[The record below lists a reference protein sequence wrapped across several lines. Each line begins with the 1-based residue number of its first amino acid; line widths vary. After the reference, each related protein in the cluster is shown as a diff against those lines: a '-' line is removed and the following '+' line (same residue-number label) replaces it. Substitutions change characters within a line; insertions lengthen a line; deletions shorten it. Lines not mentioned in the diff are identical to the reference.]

1 MLSPLDW
8 QLFRLLSCSRT
19 IINRPIV
26 HSTLRPSSSACSTP
40 FPGYKAEDQFSS
52 EDFARGTTI
61 QVQDSIA
68 NLFIALPNILL
79 PCHVM
84 LLSCLI
90 SPKLGE
96 HLVSSLLIPLLN
108 TTYIAVDQIPWLHKK
123 WAAGEATILN
133 GTKDSTAANAQ
144 TVDYIICRI
153 FHAISGHM
161 IIITCYR
168 IAPSSSRKYHCKF
181 RRLITKQT
189 LCSAII
195 STLVF
200 RSPTVIIYFVRARI
214 CQRSLTRLPFL

>member
-1 MLSPLDW
+1 MRIYSLP
-8 QLFRLLSCSRT
+8 C
-19 IINRPIV
+19 
-26 HSTLRPSSSACSTP
+26 H
-40 FPGYKAEDQFSS
+40 
-52 EDFARGTTI
+52 TT
-61 QVQDSIA
+61 
-68 NLFIALPNILL
+68 NILL

-123 WAAGEATILN
+123 WAAGEAAILN

-195 STLVF
+195 ISPLVF

-214 CQRSLTRLPFL
+214 CQRSLTRLPFPQGPDDLVLLTRGFVSDTDTEGKNGTGRQVKWLNIWA

>member
-1 MLSPLDW
+1 MRIYSSP
-8 QLFRLLSCSRT
+8 C
-19 IINRPIV
+19 
-26 HSTLRPSSSACSTP
+26 H
-40 FPGYKAEDQFSS
+40 
-52 EDFARGTTI
+52 TT
-61 QVQDSIA
+61 
-68 NLFIALPNILL
+68 NILL

-168 IAPSSSRKYHCKF
+168 VAPSSSRKYHCKF

-195 STLVF
+195 ISPLVF

-214 CQRSLTRLPFL
+214 CQRSHTRLPFPQGPDDLVLSTRGFVSDTDTKGKNGTGRQVKWLNIWA